1 MEVITLASLKG
12 GAVVEMFDENLQ
24 KVIENIAD
32 PNTDPEKVRTI
43 TLKFKIKPDKSR
55 SVASIDMS
63 ADCKLANFK
72 PPQTMM
78 QIGYLTGGEVV
89 ASEIRQEVLPGF
101 EVIPIAKGVA
111 K

>member
-1 MEVITLASLKG
+1 MEIITLASLKG

-55 SVASIDMS
+55 SVASIDIS
-63 ADCKLANFK
+63 SDCKLANFK

-78 QIGYLTGGEVV
+78 QLVYMPGGEVN

-101 EVIPIAKGVA
+101 ETIPMPKGA
-111 K
+111 AL